1 MVVKT
6 HQHGILYL
14 VVPAASVAGTL
25 LTWYE
30 LQLEFNEV
38 VLLLWTILG
47 PLQALIA
54 LVLPT
59 LGKIS
64 RSPEARL
71 YVFLFF
77 VLPTAILYFL
87 GDYLDF
93 NEVSLLVICLAPVI
107 SFLSVLRSSL
117 KVKVALPDWNTAFW
131 SERLPE
137 LFTLL
142 CVGVLPVIACAEFG
156 LMGVDDA
163 VLLFFCVFAPIAFA
177 ILNSPALKAAREA
190 VSLRP
195 HSRATIASAD
205 YPLAPRP
212 RPPLCS
218 LHDEVPTLVAP
229 SSAHISPSLP
239 RLSL

>member
-1 MVVKT
+1 MVKG
-6 HQHGILYL
+6 HQHGVLHL
-14 VVPAASVAGTL
+14 VVPAAIAAGTL
-25 LTWYE
+25 LTWHE
-30 LQLEFNEV
+30 LQLELNEV
-38 VLLLWTILG
+38 VLLAWTIAG
-47 PLQALIA
+47 PLHALLALI
-54 LVLPT
+54 LPI
-59 LGKIS
+59 LGGN
-64 RSPEARL
+64 PELRL
-71 YVFLFF
+71 YLFLFF
-77 VLPTAILYFL
+77 ICPTALLYFF

-93 NEVSLLVICLAPVI
+93 NDVSLLVICVAPAI
-107 SFLSVLRSSL
+107 SFFRVLHSSL
-117 KVKVALPDWNTAFW
+117 KVAMPDFNGAFW
-131 SERLPE
+131 AERLPE
-137 LFTLL
+137 VFTLL
-142 CVGVLPVIACAEFG
+142 CVGVLPVVACAEFG

-163 VLLFFCVFAPIAFA
+163 TLLFFCVFAPVAFA